1 MCLPWHCL
9 LLYVVLIFAR
19 IAKLG
24 RC

>member
-9 LLYVVLIFAR
+9 LLYVVLIFAS